1 MMMPII
7 LIAIAS
13 FSPIHGC
20 CTFIFL
26 GEPALL
32 KDLVTE
38 YDDRE
43 GQPETSSKYQRTIQM
58 TSGVIKRGWKAVFI
72 GKNLKDEM
80 VASSPFSDS
89 QSTDFFWFVLVRIPL
104 LEFIVSHPTTRIHCI
119 FNIYVY
125 IYIPIISI

>member
-13 FSPIHGC
+13 FPPIHGC

-58 TSGVIKRGWKAVFI
+58 TSGVIKRGWKA
-72 GKNLKDEM
+72 GKSNSGFHRKK
-80 VASSPFSDS
+80 P
-89 QSTDFFWFVLVRIPL
+89 QR
-104 LEFIVSHPTTRIHCI
+104 
-119 FNIYVY
+119 
-125 IYIPIISI
+125 